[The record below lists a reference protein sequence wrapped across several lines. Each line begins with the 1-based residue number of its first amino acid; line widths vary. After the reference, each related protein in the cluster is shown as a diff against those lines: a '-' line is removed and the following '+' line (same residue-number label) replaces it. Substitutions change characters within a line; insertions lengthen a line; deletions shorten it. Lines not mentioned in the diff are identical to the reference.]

1 MDLYLA
7 QHGEAKTEAEDPH
20 RGLTEKGI
28 KDAEK
33 VAGFLALSGITVN
46 KIFHSNKKRA
56 FETAKIFGR
65 ALNANISEA
74 DNLQPMDNPRAW
86 IEKASKAEEDMM
98 LVGHL
103 PHLSRLVSLLI
114 ACDTE
119 RGVVDFKM
127 GGVLCLRKKNGIWSV
142 EWFVTPDIIK
152 S

>member
-74 DNLQPMDNPRAW
+74 DNL
-86 IEKASKAEEDMM
+86 
-98 LVGHL
+98 
-103 PHLSRLVSLLI
+103 
-114 ACDTE
+114 
-119 RGVVDFKM
+119 
-127 GGVLCLRKKNGIWSV
+127 
-142 EWFVTPDIIK
+142 
-152 S
+152 